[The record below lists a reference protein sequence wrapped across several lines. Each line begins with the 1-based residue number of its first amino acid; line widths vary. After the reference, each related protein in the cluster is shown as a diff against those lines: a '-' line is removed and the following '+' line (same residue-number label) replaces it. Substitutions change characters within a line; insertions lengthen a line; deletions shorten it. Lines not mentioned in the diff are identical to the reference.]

1 MAGVFRPRLGTL
13 SWGLR
18 TCASA
23 RGDGTGVR
31 VHSCGTVEEFLAVV
45 CPRALTP
52 PELREAGDRLQHFA
66 VNHQTHIG
74 PYVIERRLA
83 TGGMAEVVVARR
95 VGPHGF
101 TKRVALKR
109 ILPQYARDK
118 EFVEMFIS
126 EAKLCSRISHPNI
139 VQVFDFGDVHGELF
153 LAMELVEGTTVN
165 RLLRAAAAAGEVIPV
180 DVVLHVVTETARAL
194 AYAHQL
200 SDGAGQRLGFVHR
213 DVSPANILLT
223 ELGHV
228 KLTDFGIARISLGE
242 RRTEDG
248 HVRGKLGYMS
258 PEQVLGKELDGRS
271 DVFTLSTVFAEM
283 LLGQPLFGYGSDIDI
298 LTRIRDVDLRKANAR
313 LDALPK
319 DVARLIRLGLAASPK
334 ERPQSHIF
342 ADACERLCR
351 RQAVLHGPERLARL
365 LAELKLISESALLS
379 VPESAEVLGM
389 VDTDSHAGASTREM
403 MRRIGVT
410 SPKEY
415 RILDGDGAVTGPH
428 SFPKVVQLITAGLV
442 PDEAR
447 IAKGTGEFVSLASHR
462 ELERFAGS
470 RALSWNEPHAQPPA
484 HAGSLAGASLLFALF
499 ELVRR
504 RATGLLLLV
513 DGQRRKKIYL
523 VNGQPDF
530 IASTEEGELLGAYL
544 VAQGLALPMEVE
556 MALALLPR
564 YGGRLGDALVG
575 LGILRPIQLFRAI
588 SGQLQSRFI
597 SAFTWEVGTFAFYD
611 GERANEESLPLGM
624 DPVDLLLRAADVVPL
639 SALRL
644 ALSDLGQAE
653 LRRAPYVDSTA
664 TAIAQLRLSEP
675 LLAHFEVK
683 CAVSNAL
690 EAVQSNVPEA
700 SRDELERHI
709 YLLLASGLL
718 IAAPGRT
725 HPDFDSFP
733 TRLQLPSAAGR

>member
-1 MAGVFRPRLGTL
+1 M
-13 SWGLR
+13 
-18 TCASA
+18 
-23 RGDGTGVR
+23 
-31 VHSCGTVEEFLAVV
+31 
-45 CPRALTP
+45 
-52 PELREAGDRLQHFA
+52 
-66 VNHQTHIG
+66 
-74 PYVIERRLA
+74 IERRLA

-153 LAMELVEGTTVN
+153 LAMELVEGSTVN

-298 LTRIRDVDLRKANAR
+298 MTRIRDVNLQRASER

-319 DVARLIRLGLAASPK
+319 DVGRLIRLGLAASPAQ
-334 ERPQSHIF
+334 RPQSHVF

-379 VPESAEVLGM
+379 VPESADILSM
-389 VDTDSHAGASTREM
+389 VDTDSHASASTREV

-415 RILDGDGAVTGPH
+415 RILAPEGEISGPH

-442 PDEAR
+442 PDEAC
-447 IAKGTGEFVSLASHR
+447 IAKGAGEFVSLASHR

-470 RALSWNEPHAQPPA
+470 RALSWKETHALPPA
-484 HAGSLAGASLLFALF
+484 HTGSLAAGSLLFTLF

-504 RATGLLLLV
+504 RATGMLLLV

-556 MALALLPR
+556 MALALLPK

-597 SAFTWEVGTFAFYD
+597 SAFAWEMGTFAFYE

-624 DPVDLLLRAADVVPL
+624 DPVDLLLRAADVVPGR
-639 SALRL
+639 ALRSVL
-644 ALSDLGQAE
+644 DDLGDAE
-653 LRRAPYVDSTA
+653 VQRAPYVDSTA
-664 TAIAQLRLSEP
+664 AAVAQLRLSAP
-675 LLAHFEVK
+675 LLAYFE
-683 CAVSNAL
+683 AEGSP
-690 EAVQSNVPEA
+690 SNVIGALQCPAADA
-700 SRDELERHI
+700 SREELERHL

-718 IAAPGRT
+718 IAASKPGYA
-725 HPDFDSFP
+725 H
-733 TRLQLPSAAGR
+733 Q